1 MGAKLIPLRYWYVA
15 LAVVTVM
22 ATILLF
28 MGRNPI
34 CPCGTVHFWVG
45 EVSGGENSQQIA
57 DWYVPSHIIHG
68 FLFYLFGWWLLGTR
82 TEPGHRLILAT
93 CIEAAWEIVENSPMV
108 IDRYREATIALG
120 YAGDSV
126 LNSIADVGWMML
138 GFGLARRLP
147 VLVTVAIAVTFELF
161 TLYMIRDNLTLNVIM
176 LLAPS
181 DAIRTWQGGG

>member
-1 MGAKLIPLRYWYVA
+1 MGAKLIPLRYWYWA
-15 LAVVTVM
+15 LAVLAVM
-22 ATILLF
+22 VVILLF

-34 CPCGTVHFWVG
+34 CTCGTVKFWVG
-45 EVSGGENSQQIA
+45 EVNGPDNSQHLA

-68 FLFYLFGWWLLGTR
+68 FLFYLFGWWLLGKR

-93 CIEAAWEIVENSPMV
+93 VIEAVWEVTENSSWV

-120 YAGDSV
+120 YTGDSII
-126 LNSIADVGWMML
+126 NSVADIGWMML

-147 VLVTVAIAVTFELF
+147 VWVTVAIAVTFELF
-161 TLYMIRDNLTLNVIM
+161 TLYMIRDNMTLNVLM
-176 LLAPS
+176 LFSPI